1 MELELETQIRVYHAM
16 TSAPGEVEIKT
27 VDDLL
32 GMKDLVLVHP
42 WIRPVLD
49 QEFSHGAATLNQMT
63 RSLRL
68 VARLRQ
74 PFGALLLALVSRT
87 RYRRVAVDCLIMAQ
101 IDEETS
107 LTENEPER
115 ASCPVMHSVPK
126 LVAR

>member
-1 MELELETQIRVYHAM
+1 MELELETQICVYHAM

-63 RSLRL
+63 HSL
-68 VARLRQ
+68 
-74 PFGALLLALVSRT
+74 
-87 RYRRVAVDCLIMAQ
+87 
-101 IDEETS
+101 
-107 LTENEPER
+107 
-115 ASCPVMHSVPK
+115 
-126 LVAR
+126 